1 MRNPTATLDLTGE
14 LETAARQLDGAAPQ
28 DVIAWALARFGQRI
42 ALASSFGLEDVVL
55 LDLLRRQA
63 PAARVFAIDTGR
75 LPEETYR
82 VAEAHR
88 ALGSRIEWFFP
99 ERAAVE
105 ALERDKGL
113 YSFRGSVAARHECCG
128 VRKVEPLRRAL
139 AGLDAWV
146 TGLRREQ
153 NVTRAD
159 LRVVEWDAANGLVK
173 VNPLARWSTA
183 DVWAW
188 VRAHRVPYNALHDQ
202 GYPSIGCAPC
212 TRAIAPGEPERAGR
226 WWWESPEHKECGL
239 HLRPQGAG

>member
-1 MRNPTATLDLTGE
+1 MATGTTDID
-14 LETAARQLDGAAPQ
+14 AAAGALDGAPAA
-28 DVIAWALARFGQRI
+28 DVLAWAIQRFQPRI

-55 LDLLRRQA
+55 MDLLRRLA
-63 PAARVFAIDTGR
+63 PEARVFAIDTGR
-75 LPEETYR
+75 LPEETYA

-88 ALGSRIEWFFP
+88 ARGTRIEWFFP
-99 ERAAVE
+99 ERVAVE

-113 YSFRGSVAARHECCG
+113 YSFRDSIDARHECCG
-128 VRKVEPLRRAL
+128 IRKVEPLRRAL

-159 LRVVEWDAANGLVK
+159 LRVVERDAANGGIVK
-173 VNPLARWSTA
+173 VNPLAGWTTA

-188 VRAHRVPYNALHDQ
+188 VREHKVPYNALHDR

-212 TRAIAPGEPERAGR
+212 TRAVAAGEHERAGR

-239 HLRPQGAG
+239 HLRPPGAG